1 MPKIALR
8 YDKEERLVVKP
19 LLRWLRRQ
27 KGRHQEARW
36 KLARPKYG
44 TSATGWDIEAHRK
57 NQDLLIEAK
66 FIAGPFLASFA
77 SLAAAP
83 LARRPQRFV
92 ATKYRS
98 WSYNVCWAIGASYR
112 DANLYQIF
120 LDYLSRNLTFWKHY
134 QKDLRLKYV
143 FFVRNGRVARVR
155 FAAILNIANRYK
167 NAAEQGG
174 LHERRQIATKLM
186 GGLLRF
192 G

>member
-1 MPKIALR
+1 MMPKIALR
-8 YDKEERLVVKP
+8 YDREQRLVVKP
-19 LLRWLRRQ
+19 LLQWLKRQ
-27 KGRHQEARW
+27 KARW
-36 KLARPKYG
+36 KLVKPKYG
-44 TSATGWDIEAHRK
+44 TSATGWDIEARRK

-66 FIAGPFLASFA
+66 FITGPFLASFA

-92 ATKYRS
+92 ASKYRS

-112 DANLYQIF
+112 EANLYQIL

-155 FAAILNIANRYK
+155 FVSILKIAVWYK
-167 NAAEQGG
+167 KAAEQAG
-174 LHERRQIATKLM
+174 LHERRQIANKLM

>member
-1 MPKIALR
+1 MQAPRHA
-8 YDKEERLVVKP
+8 KEEQLVVKP
-19 LLRWLRRQ
+19 LLRWLNRQ
-27 KGRHQEARW
+27 KARW
-36 KLARPKYG
+36 KVVRPKYG

-83 LARRPQRFV
+83 LARRPQHSV
-92 ATKYRS
+92 VTKYRS
-98 WSYNVCWAIGASYR
+98 WSYGVCWAIGASYR

-120 LDYLSRNLTFWKHY
+120 LDYLSRNLTFWRHY

-143 FFVRNGRVARVR
+143 FFVRNGRVSRVR
-155 FAAILNIANRYK
+155 FVSILKIANRYK
-167 NAAEQGG
+167 KAAEEAG
-174 LHERRQIATKLM
+174 LRERRQIATMLR